1 MIRRLMLVVGIICAG
16 TIPGLAAM
24 SLTDCQSAWNKADK
38 DGDSI
43 LTGAEAQPYAE
54 AMAGTQQK
62 MKDVTGQKIEQDEF
76 LKACQAGAFDKM
88 KVD

>member
-1 MIRRLMLVVGIICAG
+1 
-16 TIPGLAAM
+16 
-24 SLTDCQSAWNKADK
+24 
-38 DGDSI
+38 
-43 LTGAEAQPYAE
+43 
-54 AMAGTQQK
+54 MAGTQQK